1 MRLIFL
7 LFLEVKSVVKWFF
20 KEDLSKEQM
29 KMLQRDAA
37 MKEMERML
45 KK

>member
-1 MRLIFL
+1 MRFILY
-7 LFLEVKSVVKWFF
+7 LFLDAISVVRWFF
-20 KEDLSKEQM
+20 KEDLPREQIEI
-29 KMLQRDAA
+29 LQREAA